1 MLMDSRRKN
10 VTNKQENVFAN
21 QLSMEKNVNSVPMD
35 FISSTAYAKTVN
47 VTP

>member
-10 VTNKQENVFAN
+10 VTSKQESVFVN
-21 QLSMEKNVNSVPMD
+21 QLSVEKNVNSVPMD
-35 FISSTAYAKTVN
+35 FISSTAYAKAVN